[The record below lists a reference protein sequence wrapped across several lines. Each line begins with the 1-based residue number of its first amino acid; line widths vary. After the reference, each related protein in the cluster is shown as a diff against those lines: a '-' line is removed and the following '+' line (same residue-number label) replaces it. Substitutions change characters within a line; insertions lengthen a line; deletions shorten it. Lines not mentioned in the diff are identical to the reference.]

1 MKKTFLLLLFLLII
15 YYISSI
21 NESFD
26 NNLFKWNNGNIN
38 NQNKLI
44 NTFQKNGCI
53 IIPNMLSNN
62 DCNQLLKII
71 SKEKKNKNKELVRIN
86 MPISRRDMPLS
97 LKTTKNFIKKI
108 YDKIKTFC
116 NVLLPDA
123 KIVENSSFISY
134 PGAQNQPWHTDITI
148 GKKSK
153 IGAELISF
161 GIALDDIS
169 PYMGPLEV
177 FLGSN
182 KLFTTVTNYT
192 NGFLWDRFKKVN
204 KKLNLQKVKCSCKKG
219 SLVIWSSKVVHRGS
233 ANIHKKRPVFYF
245 SLMGKGKPPYGST
258 YSLKSIDKLK
268 TNYIKDL

>member
-1 MKKTFLLLLFLLII
+1 MKRKIILLLFLLIT

-26 NNLFKWNNGNIN
+26 NHLYKWNNANIN

-44 NTFQKNGCI
+44 NTFKKNGCI
-53 IIPNMLSNN
+53 IIPNILSNN

-71 SKEKKNKNKELVRIN
+71 SKEKKNKNKKLGKIG
-86 MPISRRDMPLS
+86 MPMSRRDMLLS

-116 NVLLPDA
+116 NVLIPDA

-134 PGAQNQPWHTDITI
+134 PGAQNQQWHTDIAL
-148 GKKSK
+148 GKKSE

-182 KLFTTVTNYT
+182 KLFTTFTNYT
-192 NGFLWDRFKKVN
+192 HGFLWDSFKKVS
-204 KKLNLQKVKCSCKKG
+204 KKLNLQKVKCCCKKG

-245 SLMGKGKPPYGST
+245 SLMGKGKPPFGAT
-258 YSLKSIDKLK
+258 YSLKSKDKLK
-268 TNYIKDL
+268 KNYVKDL